1 MTLKEENPGEYIN
14 LMDDIEIQKCSFEP
28 KRTRS
33 TITFMLPVNL
43 LNAYEEELKCNFEE
57 VLKKTISKEDV
68 QIKRCKLAITKSF
81 FTTFF
86 QPLLDNVV
94 GMIEDIL
101 TDPSLTDVSTL
112 LKVGGCAESP
122 FIRENYS
129 LRFQIKMFLHQVTQA
144 GLY

>member
-112 LKVGGCAESP
+112 LKVGRCAESP